1 MSLLYTLAA
10 FLAAILLLVSLHELG
25 HLLVARL
32 CGIKVLR
39 FSVGFGT
46 PFYTKRWR
54 NIDWCLAPIP
64 LGGYVK
70 MVDTREGNV
79 AEEDLPYAF
88 DRQHPLK
95 RIATVAAGPLTNLLL
110 AVLLYW
116 ISFGI
121 GGIHELR
128 PMVGTVYPKSIAAQA
143 GFQPGDQILRVN
155 GKPIHH
161 FSDAQT
167 QIILELEAGKVT
179 VDVQTAQKQPA
190 QRIIDAVGSP
200 QAEAVAKRRE
210 SIGLSPFKTTDAIGA
225 VEPGSAAD
233 RAGLK
238 KGDRIIAINNVPTPT
253 WESWSKIVRENAG
266 ANLDV
271 RFVRDN
277 DTMQV
282 KLMPTPIELPDKS
295 QIIGIAGVRQGSD
308 PEWAKQVRVHY
319 QPSSLQALQHGW
331 QKMTDYSGMTFSFF
345 GKLIT
350 GNASLSH
357 ISGPLTIAEV
367 AGATVQIGWQPYVE
381 FLALVS
387 ISLGVMNLLPIPVLD
402 GGHLVFYTIELLR
415 GRPLSKRIQDMGLR
429 LGLAAMLT
437 MMILAFFN
445 DITRLFFG

>member
-1 MSLLYTLAA
+1 M
-10 FLAAILLLVSLHELG
+10 
-25 HLLVARL
+25 
-32 CGIKVLR
+32 
-39 FSVGFGT
+39 
-46 PFYTKRWR
+46 
-54 NIDWCLAPIP
+54 
-64 LGGYVK
+64 
-70 MVDTREGNV
+70 
-79 AEEDLPYAF
+79 
-88 DRQHPLK
+88 
-95 RIATVAAGPLTNLLL
+95 
-110 AVLLYW
+110 
-116 ISFGI
+116 
-121 GGIHELR
+121 
-128 PMVGTVYPKSIAAQA
+128 
-143 GFQPGDQILRVN
+143 
-155 GKPIHH
+155 
-161 FSDAQT
+161 
-167 QIILELEAGKVT
+167 
-179 VDVQTAQKQPA
+179 
-190 QRIIDAVGSP
+190 
-200 QAEAVAKRRE
+200 
-210 SIGLSPFKTTDAIGA
+210 
-225 VEPGSAAD
+225 EPGSAAD

-308 PEWAKQVRVHY
+308 LEWAKQVRVHY

-367 AGATVQIGWQPYVE
+367 AGATAQIGWQPYVE